1 MPGAQAL
8 RQFSKLPYFA
18 VEQLST
24 HTVMAICE
32 AELGNTTSSEAHEDA
47 ALVHGTE
54 FADVPAELAF
64 LATLFGDTDKALTLT
79 SRARLQQHRNR
90 SDAVGDALLEH
101 ALAASELRSNLGS
114 ATARLGKTIFDFP
127 LELGYSLEREALL
140 SQALLLA
147 WRRILSG
154 VPFGQRPK
162 EARVRKAHRAESR
175 LADHQ
180 CTRKPGQ
187 DCTRCGARRSG
198 ALWRF
203 GPPGSSRCLA
213 CSSRLARADT

>member
-1 MPGAQAL
+1 MASRMASQGLTYYSAIALHDLRCLVPERRRLLDALDLGVQAL

-54 FADVPAELAF
+54 FADVPAVLAF
-64 LATLFGDTDKALTLT
+64 LATLVGDSDKASRLA

-101 ALAASELRSNLGS
+101 ALAASELRTNLAS
-114 ATARLGKTIFDFP
+114 ATTRLDKTIFDFP

-140 SQALLLA
+140 SQALLLGGDTSSA
-147 WRRILSG
+147 ERL
-154 VPFGQRPK
+154 
-162 EARVRKAHRAESR
+162 RAS
-175 LADHQ
+175 L
-180 CTRKPGQ
+180 
-187 DCTRCGARRSG
+187 
-198 ALWRF
+198 
-203 GPPGSSRCLA
+203 
-213 CSSRLARADT
+213 